1 MKLTRRPVFLDL
13 TKLRYP
19 VGAITSILHRVAGV
33 MLALALPLLVLA
45 LERSVADEASYQ
57 SLFQLAQSPWTL
69 PVLAL
74 MCWALCHHLL
84 AGLRHLLMDAGLG
97 SSLTVARRTALAAL
111 VGGVSLALLLFVR
124 VLS

>member
-13 TKLRYP
+13 TKLRFP
-19 VGAITSILHRVAGV
+19 IGAITSILHRVAGV
-33 MLALALPLLVLA
+33 VLALILPLLVLA
-45 LERSVADEASYQ
+45 LQRSVADEASYA
-57 SLFQLAQSPWTL
+57 SLLHRAHSPWAV

-84 AGLRHLLMDAGLG
+84 AGFRHLLMDAGWG

-111 VGGVSLALLLFVR
+111 VGGVFLALLLFVR

>member
-13 TKLRYP
+13 TKLRFP

-33 MLALALPLLVLA
+33 VLALALPLLVLA

-57 SLFQLAQSPWTL
+57 SLFHLAQSPSML
-69 PVLAL
+69 PALAL

-84 AGLRHLLMDAGLG
+84 AGIRHRLMDAGWG
-97 SSLTVARRTALAAL
+97 SSLMVARRTAVTSLL
-111 VGGVSLALLLFVR
+111 GGVLLALLLFVR
-124 VLS
+124 VL